1 MSGSTLGCVTA
12 TEQPAPSRA
21 VGVALDARDLTR
33 CRRRIHLD
41 HDPDAVG
48 LPQALPDPAFEQ
60 RREDAA
66 RHRAGIAAVIRRE
79 TGCFVVP
86 ADADAERATAAAV
99 AEGAALIWGAL
110 LPAARGTR
118 RAPVELLVRVP
129 EGGYVPVVVVRHR
142 ITDPGEGAVTS
153 SPDAPVARARRPS
166 IVRGASG
173 RTRGISCGWPTCT
186 GCCGRP
192 GGRPSGP
199 PRTAAGAG

>member
-1 MSGSTLGCVTA
+1 MVITLAVMTA
-12 TEQPAPSRA
+12 IEHATVPAARD
-21 VGVALDARDLTR
+21 VVLDAVATTR
-33 CRRRIHLD
+33 CRRRVHLD

-66 RHRAGIAAVIRRE
+66 RHRAGIGAVLRRE
-79 TGCFVVP
+79 TGCSVIP

-99 AEGAALIWGAL
+99 AEGAALIWEAL
-110 LPAARGTR
+110 LPATRGTR

-153 SPDAPVARARRPS
+153 SLA
-166 IVRGASG
+166 
-173 RTRGISCGWPTCT
+173 
-186 GCCGRP
+186 
-192 GGRPSGP
+192 
-199 PRTAAGAG
+199 

>member
-1 MSGSTLGCVTA
+1 VSGSTLGCVTA

-21 VGVALDARDLTR
+21 GGVALDARDLTR

-48 LPQALPDPAFEQ
+48 LPQALPDPAFAQ

-66 RHRAGIAAVIRRE
+66 RHRAEIAAVIRRE

-129 EGGYVPVVVVRHR
+129 GAARGGQQRAPDQRRALGDRRGRGPLGIGIGRDHEAPGLAPDRKSVV
-142 ITDPGEGAVTS
+142 
-153 SPDAPVARARRPS
+153 
-166 IVRGASG
+166 
-173 RTRGISCGWPTCT
+173 
-186 GCCGRP
+186 
-192 GGRPSGP
+192 
-199 PRTAAGAG
+199 